1 MGDEAGAHGDREW
14 RRRELERTRY
24 VTPPIESGAGEAAA
38 VPAPS
43 SLGPTAPAPDIQVF
57 AEPLAQVR
65 ENVDH
70 AEALLTRD
78 PFGEAERSLAATLL
92 REALAAIERAETWAA
107 GMERVLREL
116 VDGVR
121 ILDVMLREPAAEG
134 LMSAE
139 DYRSYL
145 SGAWLGVD
153 EKTAAARAVL
163 SARETSA
170 YEDLAHATIRMLQ
183 ALDAYWLHCDGLPAG
198 RFPRS
203 ESMAEDWWI
212 RFESYRRRVEALLS
226 RGQPRAGSDGLSHG
240 QDTPPGDT

>member
-1 MGDEAGAHGDREW
+1 M
-14 RRRELERTRY
+14 T
-24 VTPPIESGAGEAAA
+24 AAA
-38 VPAPS
+38 RS
-43 SLGPTAPAPDIQVF
+43 VF
-57 AEPLAQVR
+57 AEPLAQAR

-107 GMERVLREL
+107 EMERVLREL

-121 ILDVMLREPAAEG
+121 ILDVMLREPAAKG

-153 EKTAAARAVL
+153 EKTAAARAAL
-163 SARETSA
+163 SARE
-170 YEDLAHATIRMLQ
+170 E
-183 ALDAYWLHCDGLPAG
+183 
-198 RFPRS
+198 
-203 ESMAEDWWI
+203 AE
-212 RFESYRRRVEALLS
+212 
-226 RGQPRAGSDGLSHG
+226 
-240 QDTPPGDT
+240 